1 MRDFIFEVQTTGYY
15 FKDLITQRRSKCC
28 GAAFEYRQGIIN
40 PKTNRWS
47 VERVCTVCY
56 QKEQD

>member
-28 GAAFEYRQGIIN
+28 GAAFEYVQGIIK
-40 PKTNRWS
+40 PDTNRWT
-47 VERVCTVCY
+47 VERICIVCY